1 MVGIRGGAEPVDR
14 ILVGLYR
21 VAVRIAQGNDAAQSV
36 GVIVVDGIA
45 INHLG
50 HGDGLV
56 DAGTVE
62 VFAQE
67 VSIFRIFG
75 QDVAAVVGVVGNK
88 VVHLL
93 FDAATTRIIS
103 VVGSASIRR
112 RHSRNGGSAP
122 LHVVHAAAV
131 IA

>member
-1 MVGIRGGAEPVDR
+1 MGILFAPHD
-14 ILVGLYR
+14 
-21 VAVRIAQGNDAAQSV
+21 
-36 GVIVVDGIA
+36 
-45 INHLG
+45 LG

-88 VVHLL
+88 VVYLL

-112 RHSRNGGSAP
+112 RHSRNGGSGP